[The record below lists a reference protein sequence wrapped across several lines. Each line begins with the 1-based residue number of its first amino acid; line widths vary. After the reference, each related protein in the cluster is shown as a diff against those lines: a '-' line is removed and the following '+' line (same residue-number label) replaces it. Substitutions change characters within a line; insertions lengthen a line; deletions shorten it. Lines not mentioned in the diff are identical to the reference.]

1 MIAPAEDET
10 KRIMLESELR
20 DLLKSPKESAN
31 TDYKAGFVW
40 DKTNRDKKYELIRD
54 LLAMANTKDGG
65 QIIFGIDDAFNF
77 TGVSEEISHSI
88 DTSSVC
94 QMLHSAGDPKVSCEI
109 SKTVLDGKILVIFE
123 VREFEDTPVI
133 CTDTIKSSDQSRSI
147 LRKGAIYMR
156 TSAATTEE
164 IPSAQEMRE
173 LLGRAML
180 KKGDELLGSIQRL
193 LTGKPIQV
201 TEDSTKQYKSEIDQ
215 ADEFFKEKLGK
226 GFLQV
231 GRWEVTA
238 YPTHYNASR
247 IKELPTIEELIR
259 ACEVSLRGW
268 TFPHT
273 DHENA
278 ANFNLGRQSYI
289 DWDQYR
295 EGYRFYR
302 SALFV
307 WKRAFWEDI
316 EGSKTASGRR
326 SLAIYSVIYSITEA
340 MLFLKRVYERLELGG
355 DVHVALRLPGCND
368 RKLASYD
375 AAIHL
380 WEHVCRVDT
389 IHLEE
394 DLKVVDLKAAH
405 LDIAKSWIRRVFHI
419 FNWNNVSDEFI
430 ERWQKKLIER
440 RLEL

>member
-1 MIAPAEDET
+1 
-10 KRIMLESELR
+10 MLEKELR
-20 DLLKSPKESAN
+20 DLLNSPKESAN
-31 TDYKAGFVW
+31 IDYKAGFVW

-65 QIIFGIDDAFNF
+65 QIIFGVDDAFNF
-77 TGVSEEISHSI
+77 TGVSEEISNSI

-109 SKTVLDGKILVIFE
+109 SKPVLDDKSLVIFD

-147 LRKGAIYMR
+147 LRKGAIYIR

-193 LTGKPIQV
+193 LSGKPIQA
-201 TEDSTKQYKSEIDQ
+201 TEDSTKQYTSEIEQ

-238 YPTHYNASR
+238 YPTHYDASR
-247 IKELPTIEELIR
+247 IKELPAIEELIR
-259 ACEVSLRGW
+259 NCEVSLRGW

-273 DHENA
+273 DPKNTS
-278 ANFNLGRQSYI
+278 NFNLGRQSYI
-289 DWDQYR
+289 DWDRYR
-295 EGYRFYR
+295 EGYRFYK
-302 SALFV
+302 SGLFV

-316 EGSKTASGRR
+316 ADHKTQTGNRPLSFI
-326 SLAIYSVIYSITEA
+326 SAIYSFTEF
-340 MLFLKRVYERLELGG
+340 MFFLKRAYERLELNG
-355 DVHVALRLPGCND
+355 DVHVTIRLVGCKG
-368 RKLASYD
+368 RELAAYD
-375 AAIHL
+375 GMIAFWDGYISNEDIIL
-380 WEHVCRVDT
+380 
-389 IHLEE
+389 LE
-394 DLKVVDLKAAH
+394 DNFKVVELKAAY
-405 LDIAKSWIRRVFHI
+405 LQLAQNWIKHVFHV
-419 FNWNNVSDEFI
+419 FNWTDVSEQTIDN
-430 ERWQKKLIER
+430 WQKKLIER
-440 RLEL
+440 RL